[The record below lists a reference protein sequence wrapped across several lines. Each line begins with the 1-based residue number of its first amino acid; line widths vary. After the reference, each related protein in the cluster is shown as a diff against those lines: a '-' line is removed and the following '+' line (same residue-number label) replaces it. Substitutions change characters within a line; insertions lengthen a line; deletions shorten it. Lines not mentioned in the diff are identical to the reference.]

1 MSEKTYNVS
10 YVANYFTLHTS
21 IQAPDEEQAEA
32 WARQNLWEEYGISLD
47 KCGAECVEVA
57 INV

>member
-21 IQAPDEEQAEA
+21 IQAPDEDQAEA

-47 KCGAECVEVA
+47 KCGAACVVVA